1 MKSGIHFAA
10 LLAAATVAI
19 WAAPLHAQSQDA
31 DNTTPFDDSLRAR
44 FARSISDEFGQIALH
59 FWETRL
65 NAYKVRIDEVLS
77 GHDLAQL
84 DELRARYAIMVARMR
99 HMAEEQERRYAS
111 QGREEVVP
119 DTTVAV
125 EVSATEPAA
134 DTVAPR
140 EPDAEEIARRE
151 ADEQRTYQAR
161 RERRRD
167 SLEQVLA
174 RGGSAALDGD
184 DEDGM
189 PSGYQDL
196 MELPAIARWLARDYR
211 AALDNLEGSV
221 RADLVAFTDSMASH
235 SRHFADAH
243 AVELAQFPDLRQRV
257 DSYSEMDELS
267 VLARKYPLLFMQM
280 YRQKLEPLAMLYSGE
295 ALASMIAGPDRHAA
309 SPVPDH
315 SMLAVNSPNPAAGTT
330 TIAYTLPEASAQTSL
345 RLLDA
350 RGEVVMDVNE
360 GAKEAGSYSATVDVS
375 KLSSGWYMYQL
386 RAQFQSGAQVSSR
399 VMQVAR

>member
-10 LLAAATVAI
+10 LLAAATVL
-19 WAAPLHAQSQDA
+19 WAAPLHAQSLEA
-31 DNTTPFDDSLRAR
+31 DQATPFDDTLRAR
-44 FARSISDEFGQIALH
+44 FAQSISDEFGQIALH

-99 HMAEEQERRYAS
+99 QMSEEREGRYAS
-111 QGREEVVP
+111 QARVGAVAP
-119 DTTVAV
+119 DTAVAV
-125 EVSATEPAA
+125 EAAVNATAA
-134 DTVAPR
+134 DTAAVL
-140 EPDAEEIARRE
+140 EPDAGEIARRE
-151 ADEQRTYQAR
+151 ADEQRTYRAR
-161 RERRRD
+161 EERRRD

-174 RGGSAALDGD
+174 GGGPVPFDGD
-184 DEDGM
+184 DEEGM

-211 AALDNLEGSV
+211 EALDNVEEAV
-221 RADLVAFTDSMASH
+221 RADLIAFADSMAGH
-235 SRHFADAH
+235 SRHFAEAH
-243 AVELAQFPDLRQRV
+243 AAELAQFPDLRQRV
-257 DSYSEMDELS
+257 DSYTEMDELS
-267 VLARKYPLLFMQM
+267 VLARKYPHLFMQM
-280 YRQKLEPLAMLYSGE
+280 YRQKLEPFAMLYSGE
-295 ALASMIAGPDRHAA
+295 ALASMILGPDRHVA

-330 TIAYTLPEASAQTSL
+330 TIGYTLPEASAQTSL

-350 RGEVVMDVNE
+350 RGEVVMEMNE
-360 GAKEAGSYSATVDVS
+360 GAKEAGSYSATMDVS

-386 RAQFQSGAQVSSR
+386 RAQLQNGEQVSSR
-399 VMQVAR
+399 VMQVTR